1 MERRSIYCSRH
12 PSCLWS
18 FIQHSFSILCP
29 STFLVQ
35 VPSPLQF
42 FYHPPA
48 PGLCRMQIEGAS
60 GVEVLLAFRLPLGP
74 PFVGT
79 QGHAVAEAPT
89 GVARALLYIVRGS
102 PSFLLSFLI
111 HHQSYKLFYHT
122 FHQVM
127 SPGRRAY
134 SLKSILLYCILL
146 RSFTSYHHKF
156 AARKSLNDK
165 IY

>member
-1 MERRSIYCSRH
+1 MYTLHVCTLPIYTPHVHFPCTL
-12 PSCLWS
+12 PMYTTLLMYTLNV
-18 FIQHSFSILCP
+18 HS
-29 STFLVQ
+29 
-35 VPSPLQF
+35 
-42 FYHPPA
+42 
-48 PGLCRMQIEGAS
+48 
-60 GVEVLLAFRLPLGP
+60 
-74 PFVGT
+74 VGIP
-79 QGHAVAEAPT
+79 GHAVAEAPT

-111 HHQSYKLFYHT
+111 NHQSYKLFYHT

-156 AARKSLNDK
+156 AARKSRNDK
-165 IY
+165 MQRGLVSYNNDHQPSASNQQPNATRYHSVVNGMIILCSQ